1 MLLLHEPV
9 FARPSS
15 SVIYPVRERSVDIS
29 MALFPSVPLTTGK
42 SKLFPL
48 RVMIAFSDSLIK
60 NTFRELGFYNP
71 FKRVMCNKKM
81 SAHTGADAAR

>member
-1 MLLLHEPV
+1 MNQYSPDLRHAALDC
-9 FARPSS
+9 
-15 SVIYPVRERSVDIS
+15 VRERSVDIS

-60 NTFRELGFYNP
+60 NAFRELGFYNP
-71 FKRVMCNKKM
+71 FKRVNVQ
-81 SAHTGADAAR
+81 